1 MSRAWL
7 LDHVGRAARDVSWSR
22 YVGLTIRTSRTCHQ
36 IPRSRHAIPPPPVG
50 PPGAVPTRRARTGG
64 VTISIE
70 IEHRVDAVVVTAH
83 SATARHPVPRAL
95 VLLVGLPGS
104 PTDVVV
110 DLSDVA

>member
-1 MSRAWL
+1 
-7 LDHVGRAARDVSWSR
+7 
-22 YVGLTIRTSRTCHQ
+22 
-36 IPRSRHAIPPPPVG
+36 
-50 PPGAVPTRRARTGG
+50 

-83 SATARHPVPRAL
+83 SATARHPVPGAL